1 MEHGLHDKSREPAR
15 QNFCMACGMN
25 FDKSILRHAEKV
37 ACKRAHPF
45 AARSAEQASARPG
58 SGHTEAVCELYVH
71 ARRVACY
78 TYITDDMKDAV
89 RMPMKGRSDPERRRQ
104 GHQKPRFRDRRTR
117 TPCMHAGHD

>member
-1 MEHGLHDKSREPAR
+1 
-15 QNFCMACGMN
+15 MATHHPVLKLRCSALATLFLPFVVLKRLPKKVCNEFATRIFVGQPKASCGG
-25 FDKSILRHAEKV
+25 S
-37 ACKRAHPF
+37 AC
-45 AARSAEQASARPG
+45 
-58 SGHTEAVCELYVH
+58 VCEPYVH

-89 RMPMKGRSDPERRRQ
+89 RMPMRGRSDPERRRQ